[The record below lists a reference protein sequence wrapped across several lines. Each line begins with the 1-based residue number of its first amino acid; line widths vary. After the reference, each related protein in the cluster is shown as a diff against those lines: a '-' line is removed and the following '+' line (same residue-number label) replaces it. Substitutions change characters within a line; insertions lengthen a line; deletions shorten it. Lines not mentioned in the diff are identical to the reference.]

1 MLRLFFGKRG
11 KQDEESGER
20 VLFLQH
26 DIVIMYSILFV
37 FIIILKMQFFY
48 VVWHVS
54 MYVWD
59 CFLYT

>member
-1 MLRLFFGKRG
+1 MLRLFFGKG

-20 VLFLQH
+20 VLLQH

-37 FIIILKMQFFY
+37 FIIILKCNFY